1 MAFEYRGRTDRWK
14 GVWDVAFAGG
24 SMLSAMMQV
33 ITLGALVQDIQV
45 TDRAYSGFW
54 WDWLSPFS
62 VIVGVAVVVGYALLA
77 STWLIMK
84 TEGAVQAQIRRYAW
98 ISGIGTLTLMALV
111 CLLTPFQDAVYFER

>member
-1 MAFEYRGRTDRWK
+1 
-14 GVWDVAFAGG
+14 
-24 SMLSAMMQV
+24 MLSAMMQV